1 MIQTNK
7 YIIPFQGLLLMIF
20 VLALYSCHRQ
30 SPSHHLKNG
39 SAKYQL
45 KDYSGAIGD
54 LDEAIRLKENYKE
67 AYYLRALCLVS
78 LNRFN
83 KAAADFDKVIEIDPY
98 FKDAW
103 FNRAYYIKQNSG
115 DYKAA
120 INDYNRFIELSPGG
134 DHSFALNN
142 RGYAKYKLNDLD
154 GALKDIDNSISL
166 NMGNSYAYR
175 NRALVY
181 ISLDSITPACQDIQ
195 TALDLGFTR
204 SYGGEVQ
211 GLYEQYCEDS
221 EQ

>member
-7 YIIPFQGLLLMIF
+7 YTTPFQGLLLLIF
-20 VLALYSCHRQ
+20 IMVFYSCHRQ

-45 KDYSGAIGD
+45 QDYSGAIDD
-54 LDEAIRLKENYKE
+54 LDQAIRLKEDYKE
-67 AYYLRALCLVS
+67 AYYLRALCLVN
-78 LNRFN
+78 LNRFD
-83 KAAADFDKVIEIDPY
+83 KAAGDFDKVIEIDPF

-103 FNRAYYIKQNSG
+103 FNRAFYIKQNSG
-115 DYKAA
+115 DYMAA
-120 INDYNRFIELSPGG
+120 ISDYNRFIELSPGG

-142 RGYAKYKLNDLD
+142 RGYAKYKLNDLE

-181 ISLDSITPACQDIQ
+181 LGLDSISSACQDLE

-211 GLYEQYCEDS
+211 GLFELYCDK
-221 EQ
+221 